1 MSFAIAAGQTTSNSL
16 ETTDACPGLALQLP
30 ATAVG
35 TSFAVHGLI
44 SGSTYAQIY
53 NDGVALSVPFSAN
66 SVHVISPTKLLGV
79 RSFKLVSNAMETSG
93 AVIAAK
99 FAKVM

>member
-1 MSFAIAAGQTTSNSL
+1 MSFVIASGQTTSNAL
-16 ETTDACPGLALQLP
+16 NTTDECPGLALQMP

-66 SVHVISPTKLLGV
+66 SVHVISPIKLLGV
-79 RSFKLVSNAMETSG
+79 RSFKLVSNATETNG
-93 AVIAAK
+93 AVVAAK